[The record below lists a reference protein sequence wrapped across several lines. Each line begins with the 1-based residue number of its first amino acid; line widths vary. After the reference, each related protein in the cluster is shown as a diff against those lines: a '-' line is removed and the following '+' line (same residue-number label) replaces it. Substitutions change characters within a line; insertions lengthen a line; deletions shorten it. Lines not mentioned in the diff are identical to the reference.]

1 MSLSD
6 LGKNDVSAEMQ
17 AIKDRLASQDTENAG
32 LRTLL
37 MRREAEL
44 NEIKASLNQTLYK
57 LSKEADRALRLEG
70 ALADRDI
77 ELQKERIS
85 RENVEH
91 VLMATQEKFKAQE
104 RSTKE
109 LEATMDTLS
118 QHSQS
123 TNTERRALEN
133 EKVALQSRVRELQML
148 FQQYEAQ
155 AASSR
160 LPKRAGRRRS
170 SSLTSHRSSNLEQ
183 ELNDCKV
190 QLAVK
195 EKDLCTLREKLA
207 HSQDDLLKAE
217 NMRIS
222 AEKASQK
229 RVSELLATLE
239 AKEDEFEALKRGGTD
254 GDAKE
259 REAALLQRIDEDEAK
274 IAALESMIKGGQ
286 SKGVGQSTYNK
297 LQSRLKAESER
308 LHRCEDSRT
317 QLLAEK
323 RELHE
328 ERDAMR
334 QELMRNNELLQE
346 TQGLLRDSQS
356 KQIQLQAELE
366 AFENRRV
373 QESEQKA
380 HNAMDVDDAP
390 GGGTGMSSTHPS
402 EPAVASHIENLL
414 RAIDRLRSERDE
426 MKRALEFS
434 EVEYRITT
442 QGYQSQ
448 IASLTRE
455 LSERPSQVLTVPP
468 MSNDRNAEVRIGRLV
483 KCATVFSV
491 VIAHL
496 QNTLESSEQRL
507 SSLRSD
513 KESLNSNLVNL
524 DEFVEQ
530 HKCTLEGVEQE
541 RKVLCSKM
549 DTLNMELSTSEQQ
562 RTQALLLVA
571 KLERKVQSLVESSAE
586 TEAAYKH
593 AHEGLVEAKE
603 RLAELNKTHEVIES
617 ERNSLSLQV
626 ANLQDDL
633 TRAQDEL
640 AASQDRYNT
649 LRAQQ
654 LDDMSTSDVTRA
666 LKDHIQELE
675 LRVLR
680 RTEQIGIHQHDI
692 HRLETNMKLHED
704 RIAEMT
710 SELEVL
716 GAQKEAMVEDCAEA
730 RESRDRA
737 IQKLEAA
744 EEDIERLEGLL
755 DQLQRDSEA
764 KLATMSSEVA
774 KLTSER
780 CQLASSAEST
790 EGHIAALELAN
801 AEFQAEIQSLRSE
814 RTVMDGH
821 LSTTMMQFEALKA
834 QTYAQDLKTREVFVA
849 LAILHGAWRSSTRQ
863 LQVTSDSRH
872 SLQSQV
878 AVLSQELL
886 SRGQHTDSVEEEV
899 RVLRSQLA
907 DSKALSEAAT
917 KINEVHEEEID
928 KLRSE
933 VVGLQSQLEDATRQ
947 LSQAHAVLKDRNVT
961 QEEYANVEL
970 ELEQLKHRLYDA
982 DALRKSL
989 DTMAEELA
997 EARRTLDENSVRHA
1011 QAEARTAEQIR
1022 TMSQRLQEQDAVQNQ
1037 LEEERMEHD
1046 EACRLLRIELDD
1058 ARAEVHS
1065 SQQSYTDLV
1074 ERHETAIKDLIS
1086 AKQCLEDKLAGTEEQ
1101 LDALRTEHQQ
1111 GIIALEEKYR
1121 RESDSLSVQLD
1132 DRSCELEMLRRQ
1144 LEAETDARKRAETL
1158 FEQEI
1163 KAVEGQLANATAT
1176 ESEHRRT
1183 IAQSRQQL
1191 DELHSE
1197 VMTLQDE
1204 RNALQEQIT
1213 NLEAEIQRL
1222 HSLTRHLESRSRE
1235 SESTCV
1241 ALQNALQECQSNLAQ
1256 SEKAGKAAELS
1267 LALQSTQHEK
1277 VVAAFRH
1284 ELASLQ
1290 SGPDLHA
1297 ALAELEEK
1305 NREMDDLL
1313 RAKCAEIEGY
1323 DDQILETL
1331 KANKKLTVKVES
1343 LTRKV
1348 QALQTKLAFT
1358 KNQSPQIA
1366 SPRGSPNVPIPQ
1378 QASETP
1384 FPQHLHA
1391 TPKMTMTLTPKTIS
1405 TRDHCATFAPTTAP
1419 ETVGNVPTIA
1429 AGMKR
1434 RAPDDD
1440 ERDSVPPEGHYSV
1453 DVPVRNASTPRSR
1466 RTLHTTQTGLTPI
1479 RSTRPRGGRLSPA
1492 RHATTAVTPPHTIT
1506 DVTNSPRAS
1515 SHNESQAGKKRSWLG
1530 RVRSGSAPQNASVT
1544 VPAKPWTPRSNE
1556 FTNTKLP

>member
-17 AIKDRLASQDTENAG
+17 AIKDRLAGQDTENAG
-32 LRTLL
+32 LRALL

-44 NEIKASLNQTLYK
+44 NEIRTSLNETLHK

-70 ALADRDI
+70 ALADRDL

-91 VLMATQEKFKAQE
+91 VLVATQEKFKAQE

-133 EKVALQSRVRELQML
+133 EKIALQNRLRELQML
-148 FQQYEAQ
+148 FQQHEAQ

-190 QLAVK
+190 QLA
-195 EKDLCTLREKLA
+195 
-207 HSQDDLLKAE
+207 DDLLKAE

-229 RVSELLATLE
+229 RVSELLSTLE

-274 IAALESMIKGGQ
+274 IAALESMIKGAQ
-286 SKGVGQSTYNK
+286 ANGVSQSTYDR

-308 LHRCEDSRT
+308 LRRCEDSRT

-328 ERDAMR
+328 ERDGIR
-334 QELMRNNELLQE
+334 QELARSNELLQE

-356 KQIQLQAELE
+356 KQMQLQAEVE
-366 AFENRRV
+366 ALENRRV

-380 HNAMDVDDAP
+380 HNAMDVDDASD
-390 GGGTGMSSTHPS
+390 GGTGRSSTYSS
-402 EPAVASHIENLL
+402 EPAVASHIETLL
-414 RAIDRLRSERDE
+414 RAIDRLRNERDE

-448 IASLTRE
+448 VASLSKE
-455 LSERPSQVLTVPP
+455 LSERPSQVLMASPV
-468 MSNDRNAEVRIGRLV
+468 SNDGDADVRIGRLV
-483 KCATVFSV
+483 KCATTFSV

-513 KESLNSNLVNL
+513 KESLSSCLVNL
-524 DEFVEQ
+524 NEFVEKQ
-530 HKCTLEGVEQE
+530 KRTLEGAEQE
-541 RKVLCSKM
+541 QKVLCSNM
-549 DTLNMELSTSEQQ
+549 DTLNAELSTSEQQ
-562 RTQALLLVA
+562 RTQALLLVT
-571 KLERKVQSLVESSAE
+571 KLEKKMQSMVESSAE

-593 AHEGLVEAKE
+593 AHEGFVEAEE
-603 RLAELNKTHEVIES
+603 RLSELSKTYEMVES

-640 AASQDRYNT
+640 TASQDRYNA
-649 LRAQQ
+649 LQAQQ
-654 LDDMSTSDVTRA
+654 LSDMSTSDNWNCA
-666 LKDHIQELE
+666 
-675 LRVLR
+675 VLR

-692 HRLETNMKLHED
+692 HRLETNMKLQEE

-716 GAQKEAMVEDCAEA
+716 SAQKEAMVEDCAEA

-737 IQKLEAA
+737 IQKLEAT
-744 EEDIERLEGLL
+744 EEDLERLEGLL
-755 DQLQRDSEA
+755 DRLKQDSEA
-764 KLATMSSEVA
+764 RLATMSSEVA

-780 CQLASSAEST
+780 CRLASGVEST
-790 EGHIAALELAN
+790 ESRIAALELAN

-814 RTVMDGH
+814 RTVIDGH
-821 LSTTMMQFEALKA
+821 LNSTMMQFEALKA
-834 QTYAQDLKTREVFVA
+834 QTYAQDLETQQAFVA
-849 LAILHGAWRSSTRQ
+849 LAILHGAWRSSARQ
-863 LQVTSDSRH
+863 LQVASESQN
-872 SLQSQV
+872 SLQSRV

-886 SRGQHTDSVEEEV
+886 SRGQRTDSVEEEV
-899 RVLRSQLA
+899 RVLRSHLA
-907 DSKALSEAAT
+907 DSNAASEATT
-917 KINEVHEEEID
+917 KINEVYEVEIN
-928 KLRSE
+928 KLRSD

-947 LSQAHAVLKDRNVT
+947 LSQAHTVLKDRNVT
-961 QEEYANVEL
+961 KEEYANVEL
-970 ELEQLKHRLYDA
+970 ELEQLKHRLYDV

-997 EARRTLDENSVRHA
+997 EARRVLDENSVCHA
-1011 QAEARTAEQIR
+1011 QAEARMAEQIR
-1022 TMSQRLQEQDAVQNQ
+1022 SMSQRLQDQDAVQNQ
-1037 LEEERMEHD
+1037 LEEGRIEHD
-1046 EACRLLRIELDD
+1046 EACRLLRTELEN
-1058 ARAEVHS
+1058 ARAEAHS
-1065 SQQSYTDLV
+1065 SRRSYTNLL
-1074 ERHETAIKDLIS
+1074 EHHETAIKDLDS
-1086 AKQCLEDKLAGTEEQ
+1086 AKQGLEDKLAATEGR
-1101 LDALRTEHQQ
+1101 LNVLHAEHQQ
-1111 GIIALEEKYR
+1111 SIIALEEKYR
-1121 RESDSLSVQLD
+1121 TESDSLSAQLD
-1132 DRSCELEMLRRQ
+1132 NRLCELEMLRRQ
-1144 LEAETDARKRAETL
+1144 LETETDARKRAETL
-1158 FEQEI
+1158 SEQEI
-1163 KAVEGQLANATAT
+1163 KAVESQLADTAAT
-1176 ESEHRRT
+1176 ESEHRRI
-1183 IAQSRQQL
+1183 IAHSRQQL

-1197 VMTLQDE
+1197 VMALQDE

-1222 HSLTRHLESRSRE
+1222 HSLTRHLESRNKE

-1241 ALQNALQECQSNLAQ
+1241 TLQNALQECQLNLAQ

-1284 ELASLQ
+1284 ELVSLQ

-1305 NREMDDLL
+1305 NRELDDLL

-1343 LTRKV
+1343 LTRRV
-1348 QALQTKLAFT
+1348 QALQTKLAST
-1358 KNQSPQIA
+1358 KSQNPRIVSPQA
-1366 SPRGSPNVPIPQ
+1366 SPTVPIPQ
-1378 QASETP
+1378 QASEMSL
-1384 FPQHLHA
+1384 PQHVHA
-1391 TPKMTMTLTPKTIS
+1391 TPKMTMTLTSKTMS
-1405 TRDHCATFAPTTAP
+1405 ASDHRAMFAPTTAP

-1440 ERDSVPPEGHYSV
+1440 ERDGVPPEGHYSV
-1453 DVPVRNASTPRSR
+1453 DVPMRNTSTPRSR
-1466 RTLHTTQTGLTPI
+1466 RTLHTKQTGLTPI
-1479 RSTRPRGGRLSPA
+1479 RSTRARGGQLSPA

-1506 DVTNSPRAS
+1506 DVTNSPRTS
-1515 SHNESQAGKKRSWLG
+1515 SHNESHAGKKRSWLG

-1544 VPAKPWTPRSNE
+1544 IPVKPWTPHSNE
-1556 FTNTKLP
+1556 LTNTKLP

>member
-17 AIKDRLASQDTENAG
+17 AIKDRLAGQDTENAG
-32 LRTLL
+32 LRALL
-37 MRREAEL
+37 MKREAEL
-44 NEIKASLNQTLYK
+44 NEIRTSLNETLHK

-70 ALADRDI
+70 ALADCDL

-91 VLMATQEKFKAQE
+91 VLVATQEKFKAQE

-123 TNTERRALEN
+123 TNAERRALEN
-133 EKVALQSRVRELQML
+133 EKIALQNRVRELQML
-148 FQQYEAQ
+148 LQQHEAQ
-155 AASSR
+155 AASS
-160 LPKRAGRRRS
+160 
-170 SSLTSHRSSNLEQ
+170 Q
-183 ELNDCKV
+183 LNDCKV

-207 HSQDDLLKAE
+207 RTQDDLLKAE

-229 RVSELLATLE
+229 RVSELLSTLE
-239 AKEDEFEALKRGGTD
+239 AKEDEFKALKRDGTD

-274 IAALESMIKGGQ
+274 IAALESMIKGSQ
-286 SKGVGQSTYNK
+286 ANGVSQSTYNR

-328 ERDAMR
+328 ERDGIR
-334 QELMRNNELLQE
+334 QELARSNELLQ
-346 TQGLLRDSQS
+346 
-356 KQIQLQAELE
+356 LE
-366 AFENRRV
+366 ALENRGV
-373 QESEQKA
+373 QEREQKA
-380 HNAMDVDDAP
+380 HNAMDIDDAS
-390 GGGTGMSSTHPS
+390 GGGTGRSSTYSS
-402 EPAVASHIENLL
+402 EPAVASHIETLL
-414 RAIDRLRSERDE
+414 HAIDRLRNERDG

-448 IASLTRE
+448 IASLSKE
-455 LSERPSQVLTVPP
+455 LSERPSQVLMASLV
-468 MSNDRNAEVRIGRLV
+468 SNDGNAGVRIGRLV
-483 KCATVFSV
+483 KCATAFSV

-513 KESLNSNLVNL
+513 KESLNSCLVNL
-524 DEFVEQ
+524 NEFVEQ
-530 HKCTLEGVEQE
+530 QKRTLEGAEQE
-541 RKVLCSKM
+541 QKALCSKM
-549 DTLNMELSTSEQQ
+549 DTLNAELSTSEQQ
-562 RTQALLLVA
+562 RTQALLLVT
-571 KLERKVQSLVESSAE
+571 KLERKVQSMVESSAE

-593 AHEGLVEAKE
+593 AHEGFVEAKE
-603 RLAELNKTHEVIES
+603 RLSELSKTYEMVES

-640 AASQDRYNT
+640 TASQDRYNA
-649 LRAQQ
+649 LQAQQ
-654 LDDMSTSDVTRA
+654 LSDMSTSDVTRA

-692 HRLETNMKLHED
+692 HRLETNMKLQEE

-716 GAQKEAMVEDCAEA
+716 SAQKEAMVEDCAEA

-737 IQKLEAA
+737 IQKLEVA
-744 EEDIERLEGLL
+744 EEDLERLEGLL
-755 DQLQRDSEA
+755 DQLKQDSEGR
-764 KLATMSSEVA
+764 LATMSLEVA
-774 KLTSER
+774 KLTAER
-780 CQLASSAEST
+780 CQLASGVEST
-790 EGHIAALELAN
+790 KSRIAALELAN
-801 AEFQAEIQSLRSE
+801 AEFQAEIQSLRRE
-814 RTVMDGH
+814 RMAMDGH
-821 LSTTMMQFEALKA
+821 LSSTMKQFEASKA
-834 QTYAQDLKTREVFVA
+834 QAYAQDLETQQAFVA
-849 LAILHGAWRSSTRQ
+849 LAILHGAWRSSARQ
-863 LQVTSDSRH
+863 LQ
-872 SLQSQV
+872 
-878 AVLSQELL
+878 
-886 SRGQHTDSVEEEV
+886 
-899 RVLRSQLA
+899 
-907 DSKALSEAAT
+907 
-917 KINEVHEEEID
+917 
-928 KLRSE
+928 
-933 VVGLQSQLEDATRQ
+933 
-947 LSQAHAVLKDRNVT
+947 
-961 QEEYANVEL
+961 YANVVL
-970 ELEQLKHRLYDA
+970 ELEQLKHHLYDV

-997 EARRTLDENSVRHA
+997 EAKRVLDESSVCHA
-1011 QAEARTAEQIR
+1011 QAEARMAEQIR
-1022 TMSQRLQEQDAVQNQ
+1022 SMSQQLQDQDAAQNQ
-1037 LEEERMEHD
+1037 LKEEKIEHD
-1046 EACRLLRIELDD
+1046 EACRLLRIELED
-1058 ARAEVHS
+1058 ARAEAHS
-1065 SQQSYTDLV
+1065 SQQGYTNFL
-1074 ERHETAIKDLIS
+1074 EHHESAMKDLGL
-1086 AKQCLEDKLAGTEEQ
+1086 AKQGLEDKLAATEER
-1101 LDALRTEHQQ
+1101 LNVLHAEHQQ
-1111 GIIALEEKYR
+1111 SIIALEEKYR
-1121 RESDSLSVQLD
+1121 AESDSLSAQLD
-1132 DRSCELEMLRRQ
+1132 DRLCELDMLRRQ
-1144 LEAETDARKRAETL
+1144 LETETDARERAET
-1158 FEQEI
+1158 FSEQEI
-1163 KAVEGQLANATAT
+1163 RAIESKLANAAAT
-1176 ESEHRRT
+1176 ESEHRRI
-1183 IAQSRQQL
+1183 IAHSRQQL

-1197 VMTLQDE
+1197 VMALRDE

-1222 HSLTRHLESRSRE
+1222 HSLTRHLESRNRE
-1235 SESTCV
+1235 SESACV
-1241 ALQNALQECQSNLAQ
+1241 TLQNALQECQLNLAQ

-1290 SGPDLHA
+1290 SGPDLHT

-1305 NREMDDLL
+1305 NRELDDLL

-1331 KANKKLTVKVES
+1331 KANKKLTAKVES

-1348 QALQTKLAFT
+1348 QALQTKLAST
-1358 KNQSPQIA
+1358 KSQNPQAVSPQA
-1366 SPRGSPNVPIPQ
+1366 SPTVPIPQ
-1378 QASETP
+1378 QASEMSL
-1384 FPQHLHA
+1384 PQHLHA
-1391 TPKMTMTLTPKTIS
+1391 TPKMTMTLTSKTMS
-1405 TRDHCATFAPTTAP
+1405 ASDYHAMFASTTAAG
-1419 ETVGNVPTIA
+1419 TVGDVPTIV

-1434 RAPDDD
+1434 RAPEDD
-1440 ERDSVPPEGHYSV
+1440 ERDGVPPEGHYSA
-1453 DVPVRNASTPRSR
+1453 DVPMRNTSTPRSR
-1466 RTLHTTQTGLTPI
+1466 RTLHTKQTGLTPI
-1479 RSTRPRGGRLSPA
+1479 RSTRARGGQLSPA
-1492 RHATTAVTPPHTIT
+1492 RHATAAVTPPHTIT
-1506 DVTNSPRAS
+1506 DVTNSPRTS
-1515 SHNESQAGKKRSWLG
+1515 SHNESHAGKKRSWLG

-1544 VPAKPWTPRSNE
+1544 VPAKPWTPHSSE